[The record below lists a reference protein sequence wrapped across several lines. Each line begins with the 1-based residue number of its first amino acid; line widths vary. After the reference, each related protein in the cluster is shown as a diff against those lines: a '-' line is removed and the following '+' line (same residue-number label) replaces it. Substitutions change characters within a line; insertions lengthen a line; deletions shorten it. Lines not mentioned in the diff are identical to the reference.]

1 MNVNLKSIFTSAN
14 KIHCFNYKKIKTIML
29 AKFKYYFKEKM
40 SFITSENYKIFIS
53 SNLNE
58 PDLTNCNRKILA
70 DRY

>member
-1 MNVNLKSIFTSAN
+1 MF
-14 KIHCFNYKKIKTIML
+14 

-70 DRY
+70 DRYQFEIN